1 MIKNSNL
8 ADEDSIKLTKQLV
21 NQVGHTTNASI
32 NSMPK
37 TRLGI
42 LQSENIKEKQVNNF

>member
-1 MIKNSNL
+1 MSTNL

-21 NQVGHTTNASI
+21 NQVGQTTNAS

-42 LQSENIKEKQVNNF
+42 LQSENIKEKQVKI